1 MMLSNDYSVE
11 NVQQAAEEYFLKSD
25 KGRGSGFKQFK
36 RWEYNALRMQ
46 NESGFLKSSSEN
58 IRELERYQKL
68 KNENTQIN
76 RATRVNAWE
85 ELGPKRWNQTTGWNP
100 GVGRITS
107 VAIDD
112 QNPQHI
118 IIGAPTGGVWKS
130 TDGGLN
136 WTVLTDNLSNIY
148 VYSLAIH
155 PNDSDTYFWGSVNGI
170 IYKSTDGGNT
180 WNLWSNTGSGVVNKI
195 LINPS
200 NPNQMFF
207 SAESGGIFKSNDGGS
222 SWDLIHENAT
232 TGFDVE
238 FNANDLSIIYASGN
252 DFFRSSDSGE
262 TFSPIS
268 SDLLSDYAQEYVI
281 GGVQWNIATQNQ
293 NGSVSSYEGSNMAVF
308 VSSNWNG
315 NATRLITPSMDLSGL
330 TSPYLRFY
338 HTAVSWDGDIDEL
351 RILYKSSSSSDW
363 IELAHFTAET
373 AAWQEQNIILP
384 DVSDDYYIAF
394 EAKSNYA
401 RGVTLDLVS
410 VYDASDGTIVLT
422 EDFEA
427 PPNAVN
433 QFKSGPKMIGVSA
446 ADSDVVYVV
455 ESASG
460 KFGGFYKSTDGGLNF
475 SQIDHGTNNYFGYSS
490 TADDNLGQ
498 APRDMDIVVNPYNV
512 NDVHIA
518 GILSWRSIDGGVNFN
533 ITSQWVPQNAANQN
547 IGYCHADIDIM
558 LYKNDKLYVG
568 SDGGLFVANN
578 PLSVSSTYYRDLT
591 KGIGIRQFY
600 KIGVSQSSPVTIS
613 GGSQD
618 NGTSVYRTNGIWYDW
633 LGADGMETFIDYANP
648 YTIYG
653 TSQFGS
659 LYKSS
664 DVGSTIQGLDTP
676 LDKSGNW
683 VTPFEQ
689 DPATP
694 NTIYSGYDRVYKS
707 LQGGVGGSDHWLPI
721 SQDFG
726 RNLDNLKIAP
736 SNNQVMY
743 ASYSNRIFKTADGGA
758 TDWTDISGT
767 IASRINY
774 IAIHPSNPDKIAI
787 ALNSTNS
794 KVLVSSNGGLDWQ
807 GITHDLPNFSA
818 LCLTWQENSDHDI
831 LYLGM
836 NYGVY
841 YLLGN
846 ATTWIPYTNNL
857 PNVIV
862 NELEINNSENMLYAG
877 TYGRG
882 LWRIP
887 TLDQNGLGVTK
898 ADIEDLKLYPNPS
911 NGKFKISWNKS
922 DPSTVKLFDSY
933 GKLLFYGKN
942 RDLSNGGLEI
952 DLSLASGIYFVKIN
966 TVSQEVTKKLI
977 IE

>member
-25 KGRGSGFKQFK
+25 KGRGSGYKQFK

-76 RATRVNAWE
+76 RASRVNAWE

-155 PNDSDTYFWGSVNGI
+155 PNDSDTYFWGSVSGI

-238 FNANDLSIIYASGN
+238 FNANDLSTIYASGN
-252 DFFRSSDSGE
+252 NLFRSSDGGESFTMIDYDIIYDFQQEHISGN
-262 TFSPIS
+262 IS
-268 SDLLSDYAQEYVI
+268 WILA
-281 GGVQWNIATQNQ
+281 NR
-293 NGSVSSYEGSNMAVF
+293 NGNNTVTPLDGDNMLMFISGS
-308 VSSNWNG
+308 WNG
-315 NATRLITPSMDLSGL
+315 DQTMLITPPMDLSGL
-330 TSPYLRFY
+330 TTPTLKFN
-338 HTAVSWDGDIDEL
+338 HTSVSWSGDVDEL
-351 RILYKSSSSSDW
+351 KVKYRNSSTSDW
-363 IELAHFTAET
+363 IELASFTEET
-373 AAWQEQNIILP
+373 AAWQEQNISLP
-384 DVSDDYYIAF
+384 DVSNDYYIAF
-394 EAKSNYA
+394 EAKSNWG
-401 RGVTLDLVS
+401 RGVTLDLLS
-410 VYDASDGTIVLT
+410 VYDVSDGAVVFS
-422 EDFEA
+422 ENFEA
-427 PPNAVN
+427 PLDALNL
-433 QFKSGPKMIGVSA
+433 FDSGPKMIGVSP
-446 ADSDVVYVV
+446 DNPDVVYMV
-455 ESASG
+455 EASDG
-460 KFGGFYKSTDGGLNF
+460 IFGGLYKSTNGGLNF
-475 SQIDHGTNNYFGYSS
+475 LKLDHGSKNYFGYKSDG
-490 TADDNLGQ
+490 DDLLGQ
-498 APRDMDIVVNPYNV
+498 APRDMDIVVNPN
-512 NDVHIA
+512 NIDDVHIA
-518 GILSWRSIDGGVNFN
+518 GILSWRSTDGGINF
-533 ITSQWVPQNAANQN
+533 TVSSQWIPERALEEN

-558 LYKNDKLYVG
+558 LYKNDKLYIG
-568 SDGGLFVANN
+568 SDGGLYVANN

-591 KGIGIRQFY
+591 RGMGIRQFY
-600 KIGVSQSSPVTIS
+600 KIGTSQTNPVIVS

-618 NGTSVYRTNGIWYDW
+618 NGTSVVRNNGIWYDW
-633 LGADGMETFIDYANP
+633 LGADGMETFVDHSNP
-648 YTIYG
+648 NVLYG
-653 TSQFGS
+653 TVQFGTMF
-659 LYKSS
+659 KS
-664 DVGSTIQGLDTP
+664 DDMGSSVSILQSP
-676 LDKSGNW
+676 LDKDGNW

-689 DPATP
+689 DPVQS
-694 NTIYSGYDRVYKS
+694 NTIYVGLDIVYKS
-707 LQGGVGGSDHWLPI
+707 TTGGEGSTDHWQPI
-721 SQDFG
+721 SQSFG
-726 RNLDNLKIAP
+726 NNLDCLKIAP
-736 SNNQVMY
+736 NDNQVMY
-743 ASYSNRIFKTADGGA
+743 ASYANKIYKTTNGGA
-758 TDWTDISGT
+758 TDWIELTGT
-767 IASRINY
+767 LGRIND
-774 IAIHPSNPDKIAI
+774 IAIHPYNPNKIAV
-787 ALNSTNS
+787 ATT
-794 KVLVSSNGGLDWQ
+794 SSNNKIYLSSDGGLNWQ
-807 GITHDLPNFSA
+807 SARYDLPSFAA
-818 LCLTWQENSDHDI
+818 LCLVWQENLTEDI

-841 YLLGN
+841 YLKEG
-846 ATTWIPYTNNL
+846 AAAWVPYSNNL
-857 PNVIV
+857 PNVII
-862 NELEINNSENMLYAG
+862 NELEINYADETLYAG

-911 NGKFKISWNKS
+911 SGKFKISWNKS

-966 TVSQEVTKKLI
+966 TISQEITKKLI